1 VLTYLVKK
9 ERKRKRKRKKREK
22 KRGRKKR
29 GRKIERFYHQY
40 ISWVSSPGARDYVSF
55 LVSATRILYVNR
67 AILLLS

>member
-1 VLTYLVKK
+1 MKEKK
-9 ERKRKRKRKKREK
+9 EKKKEEEKERE
-22 KRGRKKR
+22 
-29 GRKIERFYHQY
+29 RKIERFYHQY